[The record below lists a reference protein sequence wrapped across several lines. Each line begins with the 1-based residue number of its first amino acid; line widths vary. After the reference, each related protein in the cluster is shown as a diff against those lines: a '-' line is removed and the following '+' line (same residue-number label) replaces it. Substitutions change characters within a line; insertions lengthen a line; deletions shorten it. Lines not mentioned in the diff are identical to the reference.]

1 MSYNCKSADDVLKT
15 IKDDKIEMVD
25 LRFADLPGLW
35 QHFSVPP
42 RRSTLVALPR
52 ASASMAPP
60 FAAFKRSRKAT

>member
-42 RRSTLVALPR
+42 RGARPW
-52 ASASMAPP
+52 
-60 FAAFKRSRKAT
+60 